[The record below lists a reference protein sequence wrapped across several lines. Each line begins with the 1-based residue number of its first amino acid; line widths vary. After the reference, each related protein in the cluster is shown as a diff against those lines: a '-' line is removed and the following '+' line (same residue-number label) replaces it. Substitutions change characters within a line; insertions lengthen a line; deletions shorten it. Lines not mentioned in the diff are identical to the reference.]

1 MRKSIRVSLA
11 AFVLLLPAASNV
23 EAATLPAETRRALVQ
38 LKLDESVLKG
48 LDAELDVPRSWVEG
62 AEKEGDVAILS
73 TWRDQEFRQFAK
85 GFNERYPAVKLKFNR
100 PNAADRGMKIFVE
113 LQLGRAPSADVLTSI
128 GDTYLQ
134 LKKMNALA
142 DLRELPAFK
151 SLPDQYV
158 APDGSWAAHTLAY
171 RCMAYN
177 TNLVRKDELPKTWD
191 DLVADPK
198 WRGGRLALSN
208 NPNAWLLALW
218 SAKGE
223 KWGADFTRRLFDLAP
238 QQRKEGLMAITALT
252 VAGEFYGNLPSPGER
267 AQEYANKG
275 APISYHCPDPVTA
288 TLSQIV
294 MLEKTQ
300 HKNGARLFINWL
312 LSAEGQLLQYAA
324 SQLEPVNKALQLPQF
339 IPFADTILGKP
350 FVVRGEDM
358 FGSEINEA
366 MVKEWDSHWAKSGG
380 KKGEAEE

>member
-1 MRKSIRVSLA
+1 MRKSICAGLCALA
-11 AFVLLLPAASNV
+11 LLLPTAQAAD
-23 EAATLPAETRRALVQ
+23 LPAGTRQALEQ
-38 LKLDESVLKG
+38 LQLDPSVLKG
-48 LDAELDVPRSWVEG
+48 LDAELAVPKSW
-62 AEKEGDVAILS
+62 AEQAKKEGSVVILS
-73 TWRDQEFRQFAK
+73 TWRDQEFRQLSK
-85 GFNERYPAVKLKFNR
+85 GFSDRYPGVKVTFNR
-100 PNAADRGMKIFVE
+100 PNAADRGMKILVE
-113 LQLGRAPSADVLTSI
+113 LQLGRAPTADILTSI

-191 DLVADPK
+191 DLVTDPK

-223 KWGADFTRRLFDLAP
+223 AWGRDFTRKLFDLTP

-252 VAGEFYGNLPSPGER
+252 VAGEFYASLPSPGER

-288 TLSQIV
+288 TVSQMV

-300 HKNGARLFINWL
+300 HKNGAKLFVNWL

-324 SQLEPVNKALQLPQF
+324 SQLEPVNRALQLPQF
-339 IPFADTILGKP
+339 VPFADTILGKP
-350 FVVRGEDM
+350 IVVRGEDM

-366 MVKEWDSHWAKSGG
+366 MVKEWDSHWAKSAS
-380 KKGEAEE
+380 KKGQAEE

>member
-1 MRKSIRVSLA
+1 MRKSMRVGLS
-11 AFVLLLPAASNV
+11 VLLLLLSAVLNA
-23 EAATLPAETRRALVQ
+23 EAANLPEDIRKVLEQ
-38 LKLDESVLKG
+38 LKLDESVLNG
-48 LDAELDVPRSWVEG
+48 LDAELNVPKSWVG
-62 AEKEGDVAILS
+62 AARKEGTVVILS
-73 TWRDQEFRQFAK
+73 TWRDQEFRQLSK
-85 GFNERYPAVKLKFNR
+85 GFNERYPGVKVAFNR
-100 PNAADRGMKIFVE
+100 PNAADRGMKILVE
-113 LQLGRAPSADVLTSI
+113 LQLGRAPTADILTSI

-151 SLPDQYV
+151 SLPEQYV

-177 TNLVRKDELPKTWD
+177 TNLVKKNELPKTWD
-191 DLVADPK
+191 DLVTDPK

-223 KWGADFTRRLFDLAP
+223 AWGRDFTRKLFDLAP

-252 VAGEFYGNLPSPGER
+252 VAGEFYASLPSPGER

-275 APISYHCPDPVTA
+275 APIGYHCPDPVTA
-288 TLSQIV
+288 TLSQMV
-294 MLEKTQ
+294 MLERSP
-300 HKNGARLFINWL
+300 HKSGAKLFINWL

-339 IPFADTILGKP
+339 VPFANTILGKP
-350 FVVRGEDM
+350 IVVRGEDM
-358 FGSEINEA
+358 FGSEINAA
-366 MVKEWDSHWAKSGG
+366 MGKEWDSHWAKSGG
-380 KKGEAEE
+380 KNGQAEE